1 MRTFKRGLDQALVDH
16 LNEEYEK
23 AGWWKDVLDDR
34 GLFIGIRDNYLNV
47 YHQGNSIL
55 RLYLDKGRLAGE
67 THYKF
72 LLRENIRTPYIR
84 SVNGEAQLSRST
96 LPGLFIQDLSNLHSL
111 KRACIPYA
119 GVEKAGVHEI
129 IRSNRNIVDVEIALT
144 GKKQD
149 ELKPTALRVDFAALQ
164 EKAKNIE
171 LVFFE
176 AKHFSN
182 PELRASGSRTPRVV
196 GQVQRYQKLVQ
207 RCREDIESSYQ
218 RICENIVALKGLRTP
233 KIVRMV
239 AEGKKPLCISDQ
251 PRLVI
256 FGFDEDQKNGKVWA
270 QHRSK
275 LYDMIGSNRVL
286 LRGNAN
292 GFTSG
297 IGRGLN

>member
-1 MRTFKRGLDQALVDH
+1 M
-16 LNEEYEK
+16 
-23 AGWWKDVLDDR
+23 
-34 GLFIGIRDNYLNV
+34 
-47 YHQGNSIL
+47 
-55 RLYLDKGRLAGE
+55 
-67 THYKF
+67 
-72 LLRENIRTPYIR
+72 
-84 SVNGEAQLSRST
+84 SRST

-119 GVEKAGVHEI
+119 GEEKAGVHEI

-144 GKKQD
+144 GKKED
-149 ELKPTALRVDFAALQ
+149 ELKSTALRVDFAALQ
-164 EKAKNIE
+164 ERPESIE

-207 RCREDIESSYQ
+207 RYREDIESSYQ

-239 AEGKKPLCISDQ
+239 AEGKKPLWISDK

-270 QHRSK
+270 QHRDK
-275 LYDMIGSNRVL
+275 LYDMIGKNRVL

-292 GFTSG
+292 GFTGG
-297 IGRGLN
+297 ISRGLN